1 MKRRAFINLSVVT
14 AGTGAVVGLNACSTK
29 SSDTTDPGKVLDKL
43 ESMTKDIQPI
53 TEEERQSRI
62 KKAQQLLLEN
72 KMQALIL
79 DAGTAMVY
87 YTGIRWG
94 RSERTMVAII
104 PAAGEVFY
112 VCPGFEENRLREL
125 IKIGKDVYA
134 WQEDESP
141 YQLIIQSLASKDVKG
156 GALAVEESLRF
167 FIMDGV
173 RKLAPQFSFVSGD
186 PVTIPCRL
194 IKSPAEIALMQKA
207 TDITIA
213 GMKIGINSLYE
224 GMLPKEFSEIVATAQ
239 NKLGGSSDF
248 AMVNF
253 AEASAFPHGSTQPQ
267 KIKKRRYR
275 IDGLWL
281 PGRRLFI

>member
-14 AGTGAVVGLNACSTK
+14 AGTGAVVGLNACSTT
-29 SSDTTDPGKVLDKL
+29 SSDTKDPVKALDKL

-53 TEEERQSRI
+53 TIEERQSRI

-94 RSERTMVAII
+94 RSERTMVAVI
-104 PAAGEVFY
+104 PAVGEVFY
-112 VCPGFEENRLREL
+112 ICPGFEENRLREL

-141 YQLIIQSLASKDVKG
+141 YQLIIQSLELKGVKA

-167 FIMDGV
+167 LSWTV
-173 RKLAPQFSFVSGD
+173 FVNW
-186 PVTIPCRL
+186 L
-194 IKSPAEIALMQKA
+194 L
-207 TDITIA
+207 
-213 GMKIGINSLYE
+213 NSVL
-224 GMLPKEFSEIVATAQ
+224 
-239 NKLGGSSDF
+239 
-248 AMVNF
+248 
-253 AEASAFPHGSTQPQ
+253 
-267 KIKKRRYR
+267 
-275 IDGLWL
+275 
-281 PGRRLFI
+281 